1 MSTTTNISTVKNNS
15 KLRKIN
21 PYKSNQLSLLKQ
33 DPKNNVTKKIPVVK
47 RIQSTPIQGVIHIKC
62 SLNNTIAT
70 LTDLL
75 GKAKAWV
82 SCGTVGF
89 KGSKRSSRFAGQA
102 AIELL
107 GSKAKILGYK
117 HIVLHLNGLGRG
129 RNVSVKSLKKSGLRI
144 YFIKDFTSM
153 AHNGCRPAKLRRL

>member
-1 MSTTTNISTVKNNS
+1 MSTTINISTFKNNF
-15 KLRKIN
+15 KPHKIN
-21 PYKSNQLSLLKQ
+21 PHQSNQLSLLKQ
-33 DPKNNVTKKIPVVK
+33 DLNNSVAKKPPLGK

-107 GSKAKILGYK
+107 GSKAKTLGYK
-117 HIVLHLNGLGRG
+117 HVVLHLNGLGRG
-129 RNVSVKSLKKSGLRI
+129 RNVSVKSLKKSGLRV
-144 YFIKDFTSM
+144 YFIKDFTSI